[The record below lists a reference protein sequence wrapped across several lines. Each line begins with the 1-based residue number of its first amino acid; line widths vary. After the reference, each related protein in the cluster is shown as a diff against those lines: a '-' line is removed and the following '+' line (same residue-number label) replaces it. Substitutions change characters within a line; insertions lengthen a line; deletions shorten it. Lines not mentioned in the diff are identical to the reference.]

1 MQLLKKGGQDG
12 DTGDGGAGVNG
23 PRSDTGRER
32 EGLKAISAPDPG
44 VQGTDPE
51 GVESH

>member
-1 MQLLKKGGQDG
+1 MRRQETDVCWPGG
-12 DTGDGGAGVNG
+12 
-23 PRSDTGRER
+23 PLSDTGRER
-32 EGLKAISAPDPG
+32 EGLKAISALDPG